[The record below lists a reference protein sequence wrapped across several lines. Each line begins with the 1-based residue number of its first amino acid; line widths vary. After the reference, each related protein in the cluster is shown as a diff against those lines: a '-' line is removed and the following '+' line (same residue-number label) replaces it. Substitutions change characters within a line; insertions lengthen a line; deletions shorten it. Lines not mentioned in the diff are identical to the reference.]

1 MKKIFVLDTNVLL
14 HDPNSIFAFKEHEV
28 VIPAVVLEEIDS
40 KKRNADE
47 IGRNARTVSRL
58 LDGLRELGHLHSGVV
73 LEHGGTLKVELN
85 HRSFVKVQE
94 MFGEVSNDNRIL
106 AVALNYLHE
115 ENEKAEPSPVVL
127 VSKDVLV
134 RIKADVL
141 GITPEDYLSDRTGD
155 LNELYSGYQSLMVH
169 PSLIDE
175 YYSHRSLSVKQ
186 LALSYPLYPHEFVIM
201 KDEIGTGKSA
211 LLKVN
216 SDASRLEP
224 LYLGNDAVWGISAR
238 NAQQRMALELLL
250 NDDIPLVTITGK
262 AGTGKTLL
270 ALAAGLFKVEDEH
283 KYKKLLIARPVVP
296 MGKDIGFLPGEK
308 DEKLRPWM
316 QPIYDNLEF
325 LFDTKKSGD
334 IDKILMGLGSIQV
347 EALTYIRGRSIPSQF
362 IIIDEAQNLSRHEV
376 KTIVS
381 RAGEGS
387 KVILMGDPE
396 QIDHPYLDAASNGL
410 SYIVEKFKQ
419 QGISGHITLEKGER
433 SHLAQLAAD
442 LL

>member
-1 MKKIFVLDTNVLL
+1 MNKIFVLDTNVLL
-14 HDPNSIFAFKEHEV
+14 HDPNSIFSFKEHEV

-58 LDGLRELGHLHSGVV
+58 LDGLRERGHLHSGVE
-73 LEHGGTLKVELN
+73 LEHGGKLKVELN

-106 AVALNYLHE
+106 AVALNYLNE
-115 ENEKAEPSPVVL
+115 ENEKPDPRPVVL

-155 LNELYSGYQSLMVH
+155 LNELYTGYQSLQVH
-169 PSLIDE
+169 PALIDE
-175 YYSHRSLSVKQ
+175 YYSHRSLTVKQ
-186 LALSYPLYPHEFVIM
+186 LALSYPLYPHEFVIL

-216 SDASRLEP
+216 SDATRLEP
-224 LYLGNDAVWGISAR
+224 LYLGNDSVWGISAR

-250 NDDIPLVTITGK
+250 NDEIPLVTITGK

-296 MGKDIGFLPGEK
+296 MGKDIGYLPGEK

-325 LFDTKKSGD
+325 LFDTKKAGD

-433 SHLAQLAAD
+433 SRLAQLAAD

>member
-1 MKKIFVLDTNVLL
+1 MNKIFVLDTNVLL
-14 HDPNSIFAFKEHEV
+14 HDPKSIFSFKEHEV

-58 LDGLRELGHLHSGVV
+58 LDGLRELGHLHSGVE
-73 LEHGGTLKVELN
+73 LEHGGKLKVELN

-106 AVALNYLHE
+106 AVALNYLNE
-115 ENEKAEPSPVVL
+115 ENEKPDPRPVVL

-155 LNELYSGYQSLMVH
+155 LNELYTGYQSLQVH
-169 PSLIDE
+169 PALIDE
-175 YYSHRSLSVKQ
+175 YYSHRSLTVKQ
-186 LALSYPLYPHEFVIM
+186 LALSYPLYPHEFVIL

-216 SDASRLEP
+216 SDATRLEP
-224 LYLGNDAVWGISAR
+224 LYLGNDSVWGISAR

-250 NDDIPLVTITGK
+250 NDEIPLVTITGK

-296 MGKDIGFLPGEK
+296 MGKDIGYLPGEK

-325 LFDTKKSGD
+325 LFDTKKAGD

-433 SHLAQLAAD
+433 SRLAQLAAD